1 MELRKDSL
9 SFMETLGQSVANVSP
24 TLTPALAVAVVAALA
39 GTASW
44 LVYVIATL
52 ALLVV
57 GINVGKLAQRIP
69 SAGSFFIYVSRS
81 LGPVYGMLAGWAML
95 AAYLFTAM
103 ALTVATS
110 IFVKTLI
117 AALGITWVP
126 NTIVLYAAVS
136 LLAVLLA
143 VRDIRL
149 SSRIGLTLEALS
161 VVIIL
166 AVTVLAL
173 SHIGFTLDA
182 KQLGLS
188 GVSPGKAA
196 QAVVFAIF
204 SYVGFESAATL
215 GREAR
220 NPQSAIPKAIKLTAV
235 VAGLFFVFTTYVIM
249 QGFGDDGAKLGASG
263 APLGDILTDQSPLL
277 TALVYFGAAISS
289 FACALASLNA
299 FSRMMFSLGRYNV
312 LHASMG
318 RVHATHHTPH
328 VALVFGALVNFV
340 LVCAFS
346 GQAELDTFG
355 WYGTIAAFG
364 FIIVYLLCSVAA
376 PAYLRKTGEMTGGDV
391 FVGVLGAVLMAL
403 ALFGSL
409 YPVPDYP
416 YNLLPYGFLA
426 YMAVGAVWFM
436 VLKARQ
442 PAVLLAM
449 NSDLEVAASE
459 DLDRPPG
466 AQEPIAMDYRVQS

>member
-24 TLTPALAVAVVAALA
+24 TLTPALAVAVVAGMA

-44 LVYVIATL
+44 LVYVVATL

-57 GINVGKLAQRIP
+57 GLNIGKLAQRIP

-81 LGPVYGMLAGWAML
+81 LGPAYGMLAGWAML

-110 IFVKTLI
+110 IFVKTLL
-117 AALGITWVP
+117 AALGVGYVP
-126 NTIVLYAAVS
+126 NTIFLYLVVS

-149 SSRIGLTLEALS
+149 SSRIGLTLEAVS
-161 VVIIL
+161 VAIIL
-166 AVTVLAL
+166 VVTVSALA
-173 SHIGFTLDA
+173 HAGFKLDA
-182 KQLGLS
+182 KQLSLE
-188 GVSPGKAA
+188 GVAPGKAI

-220 NPQSAIPKAIKLTAV
+220 NPRYAIPRAIKLTAV
-235 VAGLFFVFTTYVIM
+235 VAGLFFVFTTYVIT
-249 QGFGDDGAKLGASG
+249 QGFGDDAAKLGASG
-263 APLGDILTDQSPLL
+263 APLGDILAGQSSLVI
-277 TALVYFGAAISS
+277 ALVYFGAAISS

-299 FSRMMFSLGRYNV
+299 FSRMMFSLGRYRF
-312 LHASMG
+312 LHASVG
-318 RVHATHHTPH
+318 RVHLTHRTPH
-328 VALVFGALVNFV
+328 VALAFGAVVNFV
-340 LVCAFS
+340 LVSAFS

-355 WYGTIAAFG
+355 WYGTIASFG
-364 FIIVYLLCSVAA
+364 FIVVYLLCSIAA
-376 PAYLRKTGEMTGGDV
+376 PVYLRRTGELRGSDV
-391 FVGVLGAVLMAL
+391 FVGGLGAVLMAL
-403 ALFGSL
+403 SLVGSL

-426 YMAVGAVWFM
+426 YMVVGAAWFF
-436 VLKARQ
+436 VLRARV
-442 PAVLLAM
+442 PTLLSAM
-449 NSDLEVAASE
+449 SSDLEVAASE
-459 DLDRPPG
+459 EADPVQAAGEVPMG
-466 AQEPIAMDYRVQS
+466 ANLT